1 MPTETTRLF
10 KKARSLKKL
19 FAPLFLTALAL
30 AISACDKNPVAE
42 TKPALAKVSTEVI
55 ATAPL
60 SVSNELSGRVVA
72 PRVAQVSARVAGVVL
87 KRAFTEGSE
96 VKQGDVLFLIDPA
109 PFKADLDSA
118 QAALRKSEAVALQAK
133 LQDQRYAE
141 LIEINAISRQDHDN
155 ARAAAQQANA
165 DVAANQA
172 AVQRAKLNL
181 GYATVTA
188 PISGRI
194 GRALVTEGALVGQ
207 GEVTPLARI
216 QQLNPIH
223 VDLTQSTRDLDNL
236 REAFRAGELQQV
248 GKQQAKAT
256 LIRDNGSLY
265 PLPGKLLF
273 TDVTVDPSTGQI
285 ILRSE
290 FPNPDYDLLP
300 GSFVRV
306 RLEQAVNK
314 EGISVPQRAVLRDSA
329 GVAQV
334 LLIDAYNRVQL
345 QSVQLGSAHNDRWA
359 VTSGLKAGDRI
370 VTEGLQHA
378 RPGEQVQIDDPTL
391 PLAHSTDQ

>member
-1 MPTETTRLF
+1 M
-10 KKARSLKKL
+10 KKL
-19 FAPLFLTALAL
+19 FAPLCLSALAL
-30 AISACDKNPVAE
+30 ALTACDKS
-42 TKPALAKVSTEVI
+42 PAAQTPAPLAKVRTEVV

-60 SVSNELSGRVVA
+60 SINNELSDRVVA

-87 KRAFTEGSE
+87 KRVYSEGAE

-118 QAALRKSEAVALQAK
+118 QAALNKSRAIAQQAK
-133 LQDQRYAE
+133 LQEQRYAD
-141 LIEINAISRQDHDN
+141 LIGINAISRQDYDN
-155 ARAAAQQANA
+155 AQAQAQQTNA

-194 GRALVTEGALVGQ
+194 GRALVTEGTLVGQ
-207 GEVTPLARI
+207 GEVTPMARI

-223 VDLTQSTRDLDNL
+223 VDLTQSTRDVDNL
-236 REAFRAGELQQV
+236 RAAFRAGELQQI
-248 GKQQAKAT
+248 GNNQARAT

-273 TDVTVDPSTGQI
+273 TDVSVEPSTGQI

-290 FPNPDYDLLP
+290 FPNPDHDLLP

-314 EGISVPQRAVLRDSA
+314 EAITVPQRAILRDSA

-334 LLIDAYNRVQL
+334 LLLDAENRVKQ
-345 QSVQLGSAHNDRWA
+345 QPVQLGGVQNDRWI
-359 VTSGLKAGDRI
+359 VNEGLKPGDQI
-370 VTEGLQHA
+370 VIEGLQHA
-378 RPGEQVQIDDPTL
+378 RVGEQVHIDNPTL

>member
-1 MPTETTRLF
+1 
-10 KKARSLKKL
+10 LKKL

-42 TKPALAKVSTEVI
+42 TKPALAKVRTEVI

-334 LLIDAYNRVQL
+334 LLIDADNRVQL

>member
-1 MPTETTRLF
+1 
-10 KKARSLKKL
+10 
-19 FAPLFLTALAL
+19 
-30 AISACDKNPVAE
+30 VAE
-42 TKPALAKVSTEVI
+42 V
-55 ATAPL
+55 
-60 SVSNELSGRVVA
+60 R
-72 PRVAQVSARVAGVVL
+72 ARVAGVVL
-87 KRAFTEGSE
+87 KRVYEEGSE

-118 QAALRKSEAVALQAK
+118 LAALRKSEALALQAR
-133 LQDQRYAE
+133 LQSERYAA
-141 LIEINAISRQDHDN
+141 LIDSNAISAQEYDN
-155 ARAAAQQANA
+155 ARAQAQQAQA
-165 DVAANQA
+165 DVAANKA
-172 AVQRAKLNL
+172 AVQRARLNL

-216 QQLNPIH
+216 QQLDPVH

-236 REAFRAGELQQV
+236 RASFRAGELQQV
-248 GKQQAKAT
+248 GSNQARAT

-273 TDVTVDPSTGQI
+273 TDVNVDPSTGQV

-290 FPNPDYDLLP
+290 FPNPDNDLLP

-306 RLEQAVNK
+306 RLEQAFNQQ
-314 EGISVPQRAVLRDSA
+314 GISVPQRAILRDSA

-334 LLIDAYNRVQL
+334 LLVEADNRIKQ
-345 QSVQLGSAHNDRWA
+345 QPVQLGNAQNDRWI
-359 VTSGLKAGDRI
+359 VNGGLKAGDRI
-370 VTEGLQHA
+370 VIEGLQHA
-378 RPGEQVQIDDPTL
+378 RAGEQVQIDDPAL
-391 PLAHSTDQ
+391 PLVQSTDR

>member
-1 MPTETTRLF
+1 M
-10 KKARSLKKL
+10 KKL
-19 FAPLFLTALAL
+19 FAPLCLSALAL
-30 AISACDKNPVAE
+30 ALTACDKSPVAQ
-42 TKPALAKVSTEVI
+42 TQTPLAKVRTEVV

-60 SVSNELSGRVVA
+60 SISNELSGRVVA

-87 KRAFTEGSE
+87 KRVYSEGAE
-96 VKQGDVLFLIDPA
+96 VKQGDLLFLIDPA
-109 PFKADLDSA
+109 PLKADLDSA
-118 QAALRKSEAVALQAK
+118 QAALSKSRAIAQQAK
-133 LQDQRYAE
+133 LQEQRYAE
-141 LIEINAISRQDHDN
+141 LIGINAISRQDYDN
-155 ARAAAQQANA
+155 AQAQAQQSNA

-207 GEVTPLARI
+207 GEVTPMARI
-216 QQLNPIH
+216 QQLNPIQ
-223 VDLTQSTRDLDNL
+223 VDLTQSTRDVDNL
-236 REAFRAGELQQV
+236 RAAFRAGELQQI
-248 GKQQAKAT
+248 GNNQAKAT

-273 TDVTVDPSTGQI
+273 TDVSVEPSTGQI

-290 FPNPDYDLLP
+290 FPNPDHDLLP

-314 EGISVPQRAVLRDSA
+314 EAITVPQRAILRDGA

-334 LLIDAYNRVQL
+334 LLLDADNRVKQQPL
-345 QSVQLGSAHNDRWA
+345 QLGGVQNDRWI
-359 VTSGLKAGDRI
+359 VNEGLKPGDQI
-370 VTEGLQHA
+370 VIEGLQHA
-378 RPGEQVQIDDPTL
+378 RVGEQVQIDNPTL

>member
-1 MPTETTRLF
+1 M
-10 KKARSLKKL
+10 
-19 FAPLFLTALAL
+19 
-30 AISACDKNPVAE
+30 
-42 TKPALAKVSTEVI
+42 TKVRTEVI

-87 KRAFTEGSE
+87 KRVFTEGSE

-118 QAALRKSEAVALQAK
+118 QAALSKSQAVALQAK
-133 LQDQRYAE
+133 LQDQRYGE
-141 LIEINAISRQDHDN
+141 LIAINAISRQDHDN

-172 AVQRAKLNL
+172 ALQRARLNL

-306 RLEQAVNK
+306 RLEQAFKK
-314 EGISVPQRAVLRDSA
+314 EGISVPQRAIMRDSA
-329 GVAQV
+329 GIAQV
-334 LLIDAYNRVQL
+334 LLVDADNRVHL
-345 QSVQLGSAHNDRWA
+345 QAVQLGSAQNDRWA

-391 PLAHSTDQ
+391 PLAHSTDR

>member
-1 MPTETTRLF
+1 M
-10 KKARSLKKL
+10 KKL
-19 FAPLFLTALAL
+19 FAPLCLSALAL
-30 AISACDKNPVAE
+30 ALSACDKSPAAE
-42 TKPALAKVSTEVI
+42 TKAPLAKVRTEVI
-55 ATAPL
+55 ATVPL
-60 SVSNELSGRVVA
+60 SINNELSGRVVA

-87 KRAFTEGSE
+87 KRVYTEGSE

-118 QAALRKSEAVALQAK
+118 QAALRKSRALSMQTK
-133 LQDQRYAE
+133 LQDQRYTE
-141 LIEINAISRQDHDN
+141 LVESNAISRQDYDN
-155 ARAAAQQANA
+155 ARALALQADA

-172 AVQRAKLNL
+172 AVRRAELNL

-207 GEVTPLARI
+207 GEVTAMARI

-236 REAFRAGELQQV
+236 RESYRAGELQQV
-248 GKQQAKAT
+248 GKNQARAT

-273 TDVTVDPSTGQI
+273 TDVSVDPSTGQI

-314 EGISVPQRAVLRDSA
+314 EAISVPQRAILRDGA

-334 LLIDAYNRVQL
+334 LLLDGENRVRQ
-345 QSVQLGSAHNDRWA
+345 QPVQLGSVQNDRWIVNA
-359 VTSGLKAGDRI
+359 GLKPGDRI
-370 VTEGLQHA
+370 VIEGLQHA
-378 RPGEQVQIDDPTL
+378 RAGDQVQIDDPKL

>member
-1 MPTETTRLF
+1 M
-10 KKARSLKKL
+10 KKL
-19 FAPLFLTALAL
+19 FAPLCLSALAL
-30 AISACDKNPVAE
+30 TLSACDKSPVAE
-42 TKPALAKVSTEVI
+42 TKAPLAKVRTEVI

-60 SVSNELSGRVVA
+60 SINNELSGRVVA

-87 KRAFTEGSE
+87 KRMNTEGSE
-96 VKQGDVLFLIDPA
+96 VKQGEVLFLIDPA

-118 QAALRKSEAVALQAK
+118 QAALSKSRALAMQAK
-133 LQDQRYAE
+133 LQDQRYSE
-141 LIEINAISRQDHDN
+141 LVESNAISRQDYDN
-155 ARAAAQQANA
+155 ARAQAQQADA

-172 AVQRAKLNL
+172 AVRRAQLNL

-236 REAFRAGELQQV
+236 RESFRAGELQQV
-248 GKQQAKAT
+248 GKNQARAT

-273 TDVTVDPSTGQI
+273 TDVSVDPSTGQI

-314 EGISVPQRAVLRDSA
+314 EAISVPQRAILRDSA

-334 LLIDAYNRVQL
+334 LLLDADNRVKQ
-345 QSVQLGSAHNDRWA
+345 QPVQLGSVQNDRWIVNA
-359 VTSGLKAGDRI
+359 GLKAGDRI
-370 VTEGLQHA
+370 VIEGLQHA
-378 RPGEQVQIDDPTL
+378 RAGEQVQIDDPKL

>member
-1 MPTETTRLF
+1 MLN
-10 KKARSLKKL
+10 KL
-19 FAPLFLTALAL
+19 FAPLCLSALAFAL
-30 AISACDKNPVAE
+30 TACDKSPVAQ
-42 TKPALAKVSTEVI
+42 TKEPLAKVRTEIV
-55 ATAPL
+55 ATTPL
-60 SVSNELSGRVVA
+60 SINNELSGRVVA
-72 PRVAQVSARVAGVVL
+72 PRVAQVSARVAGVIL
-87 KRAFTEGSE
+87 KRVYTEGAE

-118 QAALRKSEAVALQAK
+118 QAALTKSRAIAQQSK
-133 LQDQRYAE
+133 LQEQRYAE
-141 LIEINAISRQDHDN
+141 LVSINAISQQDYDN
-155 ARAAAQQANA
+155 AQAQTLQGNA

-207 GEVTPLARI
+207 GEVTPLTRI

-223 VDLTQSTRDLDNL
+223 VDLTQSTRDVDNL
-236 REAFRAGELQQV
+236 RAAFRAGELQQV
-248 GKQQAKAT
+248 GNRQAKAI

-273 TDVTVDPSTGQI
+273 TDVSVDPSTGQI

-314 EGISVPQRAVLRDSA
+314 EAITVPQRAILRDSA

-334 LLIDAYNRVQL
+334 LLLDDEHKVKQQPVLLGGVQ
-345 QSVQLGSAHNDRWA
+345 NDRWI
-359 VTSGLKAGDRI
+359 VNEGLKPGDQI
-370 VTEGLQHA
+370 VIEGLQHA
-378 RPGEQVQIDDPTL
+378 RPGEQVLIDNPTL